1 MKERAIEI
9 KVGFLVLS
17 SVVLLV
23 LFVFALGDIHF
34 EEQRAYYVEFRRV
47 GGLAPGAPVKIGGV
61 RSGKIQAI
69 KFIGPVEGTT
79 GRNSPLV
86 RVKIGVATEK
96 AGSVREDASFTIT
109 TSGVLGSKYIEI
121 DPGSADKPPLPPGS
135 IMRGQEPFSVAAV
148 SSRAIKLLDGMTDLL
163 SENEDSI
170 GSLIV
175 NADKTLQVAA
185 DLVKSNKDGMGGT
198 LSGVTALIK
207 ETTVLIG
214 SLNAALGDGSEV
226 HDLIVDGRH
235 TVKNGRVVTAAL
247 ATRIPG
253 LLSDTEQTLDV
264 LKGAVTNYSEIGEKG
279 RSRIL
284 GMLERLDTMVKHAEQ
299 LVGNVREGRGLVGA
313 LLNDPELY
321 DDIKEAI
328 RDIKR
333 HPWKLLWKE

>member
-23 LFVFALGDIHF
+23 LFVFALGDIQF
-34 EEQRAYYVEFRRV
+34 EEQRTYYVEFRRV

-61 RSGKIQAI
+61 RSGKIQAL
-69 KFIGPVEGTT
+69 KFHGPLEGTT
-79 GRNSPLV
+79 GRSSPLV
-86 RVKIGVATEK
+86 RVKIGVATGK

-121 DPGSADKPPLPPGS
+121 DPGSASKPPLPPGS
-135 IMRGQEPFSVAAV
+135 VVRGQEPFSIASV

-163 SENEDSI
+163 SKNEGSI
-170 GSLIV
+170 SSLIK
-175 NADKTLQVAA
+175 NADKTLKVAA

-198 LSGVTALIK
+198 VSNMTSLLK

-214 SLNAALGDGSEV
+214 SLNTALGDGSEV
-226 HDLIVDGRH
+226 HAMIVDGRH
-235 TVKNGRVVTAAL
+235 TAKNSRVITASVAK
-247 ATRIPG
+247 RMPG
-253 LLSDTEQTLDV
+253 LLSESAETLTV
-264 LKGAVTNYSEIGEKG
+264 LKGAVANYSEIGEEG

-284 GMLERLDTMVKHAEQ
+284 GMLERLDSMVNHAEQ
-299 LVGNVREGRGLVGA
+299 LVGNVRQGRGLVGA
-313 LLNDPELY
+313 ILNDPELY
-321 DDIKEAI
+321 DDIKEAV